1 MNLQEIR
8 AFIALAEE
16 LHFTRAAERLEV
28 SQPQF
33 SHLIRRL
40 EQRVEAPL
48 VERTTRRVALTT
60 AGRAVLPHARR
71 ALQEMK
77 LIQRSA
83 HGMKGAIQ
91 GTVRMGYAGASSR
104 PWLPPIAR
112 AVREQLPGVDLQ
124 LKSMIY
130 GGQGPGRI
138 VSGDLDISFSRRP
151 LQHPGLLDR
160 VFEYEELLVA
170 VPSDHRLAGSSEV
183 ELVAFRDDPW
193 VMFPGAYGSNVRDLG
208 IKLAAEAGFVPKIVQ
223 EAPDSYTILGLV
235 AAGVGVT
242 LTVSSVRHVRT
253 PGLVFLPL
261 AGQRQFTPA
270 TVVWSAKANAATQAV
285 IEVINQ
291 IAPPPPRP
299 RGVILDE

>member
-183 ELVAFRDDPW
+183 ELAAFRDDPW
-193 VMFPGAYGSNVRDLG
+193 VLFPGAYGSNVRDLG

-235 AAGVGVT
+235 AAWCGSHAHSLFGPACSNPGPGVFTIGRAT
-242 LTVSSVRHVRT
+242 AIYASNRCLVSK
-253 PGLVFLPL
+253 
-261 AGQRQFTPA
+261 GQCGNSGRYRSDQPDCPA
-270 TVVWSAKANAATQAV
+270 
-285 IEVINQ
+285 
-291 IAPPPPRP
+291 PPRP
-299 RGVILDE
+299 RV